1 MSKSIL
7 IVDDSMSLRQVLKM
21 TLTGAGHTVIEAG
34 DGKQALALL
43 DGRTIHMAICDL
55 NMPNM
60 NGIEF
65 IKAAKAITAYKYMPV
80 LMLTTEA
87 DETKKAQGKEAGA
100 KAWMLKPF
108 SGAQLLNAVAKLS
121 V

>member
-1 MSKSIL
+1 MSKTIL
-7 IVDDSMSLRQVLKM
+7 VVDDSSSMRQVLKIA
-21 TLTGAGHTVIEAG
+21 LAGAGHTVLDAS
-34 DGKQALALL
+34 DGKQALEIL
-43 DGRTIHMAICDL
+43 DGRTIHMTICDL

-65 IKAAKAITAYKYMPV
+65 IKAAKARPAYKYMPV
-80 LMLTTEA
+80 LMLTTES
-87 DETKKAQGKEAGA
+87 DEAKKALGREAGA

-108 SGAQLLNAVAKLS
+108 SSEQLLNAVTKLS

>member
-1 MSKSIL
+1 
-7 IVDDSMSLRQVLKM
+7 
-21 TLTGAGHTVIEAG
+21 
-34 DGKQALALL
+34 L
-43 DGRTIHMAICDL
+43 DGRTIHMTICDL

-65 IKAAKAITAYKYMPV
+65 IKAAKATPGYKYMPV
-80 LMLTTEA
+80 LMLTTES
-87 DETKKAQGKEAGA
+87 DESKKALGKEAGA

-108 SGAQLLNAVAKLS
+108 SGSQLLSAVAKLS

>member
-1 MSKSIL
+1 MSKTIL
-7 IVDDSMSLRQVLKM
+7 IVDDSSSLRQVLRT
-21 TLTGAGHTVIEAG
+21 TLSGAGHTVLEAA
-34 DGKQALALL
+34 DGKLALALL
-43 DGRTIHMAICDL
+43 DGRSIHMTICDL

-65 IKAAKAITAYKYMPV
+65 IRAAKALPSYKYMPV
-80 LMLTTEA
+80 LMLTTDS
-87 DETKKAQGKEAGA
+87 DESKKAQGREAGA

-108 SGAQLLNAVAKLS
+108 SSAQLLSAVTKLS

>member
-1 MSKSIL
+1 M
-7 IVDDSMSLRQVLKM
+7 VL
-21 TLTGAGHTVIEAG
+21 
-34 DGKQALALL
+34 
-43 DGRTIHMAICDL
+43 CDL

-65 IKAAKAITAYKYMPV
+65 IRAAKALPAYKYLPV
-80 LMLTTEA
+80 LMLTTEN
-87 DETKKAQGKEAGA
+87 DESKKAQGREAGA

-108 SGAQLLNAVAKLS
+108 SGAQLLSAVTKLC

>member
-1 MSKSIL
+1 MSKTIL
-7 IVDDSMSLRQVLKM
+7 IVDDSSSLRQVLRI
-21 TLTGAGHTVIEAG
+21 TLSAAGHTVIEAA
-34 DGKQALALL
+34 DGRMALDML
-43 DGRTIHMAICDL
+43 DGRTIHIAICDL

-65 IKAAKAITAYKYMPV
+65 IRAAKALPAYKYLPV
-80 LMLTTEA
+80 LMLTTEN
-87 DETKKAQGKEAGA
+87 DESKKAQGREAGA

-108 SGAQLLNAVAKLS
+108 SGAQLLSAVTKLC

>member
-1 MSKSIL
+1 MSKTIL
-7 IVDDSMSLRQVLKM
+7 VVDDSSSMRQVLKT
-21 TLTGAGHTVIEAG
+21 TLTGAGHTVIEAA
-34 DGKQALALL
+34 DGKIALALL
-43 DGRTIHMAICDL
+43 DGRTIHMTICDL

-65 IKAAKAITAYKYMPV
+65 IRAAKALPAYKYMPV
-80 LMLTTEA
+80 LMLTTES
-87 DETKKAQGKEAGA
+87 DESKKAAGKEAGA

-108 SGAQLLNAVAKLS
+108 AGSQLLSAVNKLS

>member
-7 IVDDSMSLRQVLKM
+7 VVDDSTSMRQVLRI
-21 TLTGAGHTVIEAG
+21 TLTGAGHTVLEAN

-43 DGRTIHMAICDL
+43 DGRTIHMAVCDL

-65 IKAAKAITAYKYMPV
+65 IKAAKAIPGYKYMPV
-80 LMLTTEA
+80 LMLTTES
-87 DETKKAQGKEAGA
+87 DESKKALGKEAGA

-108 SGAQLLNAVAKLS
+108 SGAQLLSAVAKLS

>member
-1 MSKSIL
+1 MSKTIL
-7 IVDDSMSLRQVLKM
+7 VVDDSSSMRQVLKT
-21 TLTGAGHTVIEAG
+21 TLTGAGHTVIEAA
-34 DGKQALALL
+34 DGKIALGLL
-43 DGRTIHMAICDL
+43 DGRTIHMTICDL

-65 IKAAKAITAYKYMPV
+65 IRAAKTLPAYKYMPV
-80 LMLTTEA
+80 LMLTT
-87 DETKKAQGKEAGA
+87 DNDDSKKAQGKEAGA

-108 SGAQLLNAVAKLS
+108 SGAQLLSAVTKLS